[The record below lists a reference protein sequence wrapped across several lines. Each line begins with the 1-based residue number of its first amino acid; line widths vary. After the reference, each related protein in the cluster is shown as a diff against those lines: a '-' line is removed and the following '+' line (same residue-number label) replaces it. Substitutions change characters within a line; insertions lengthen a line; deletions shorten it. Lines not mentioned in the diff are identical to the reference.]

1 MAGSCELFDCWANPT
16 TVASI
21 RDGAGA
27 YTLRLAKSL
36 LACDV
41 SAIRKSLS
49 DGNVA
54 TWINFSIVLPR
65 GKIAGTCL
73 HMACVFNDIGTVRQL
88 VEAGADVHARDSAGG
103 TPLQWL
109 CAFNI
114 ATDFNAKLD
123 YIITK
128 GGESL
133 VNAPDNYQNV
143 ALHKAANAGKTN
155 TCVKLL
161 EAGADPDINKAGT
174 HGRTP
179 LHRACAG
186 GHTSCVRLLMENN
199 ADVEARTRSKEA
211 NETPL
216 HVAASF
222 NQHDCV
228 KALLHDYGA
237 SINATNKDGRT
248 ALHLAVHH
256 GCDDALIRTLM
267 SHPQCDITIRDVNG
281 LSVEDVAKC
290 RSHSKVRRPRRRF
303 PQY

>member
-1 MAGSCELFDCWANPT
+1 
-16 TVASI
+16 
-21 RDGAGA
+21 
-27 YTLRLAKSL
+27 
-36 LACDV
+36 
-41 SAIRKSLS
+41 
-49 DGNVA
+49 
-54 TWINFSIVLPR
+54 
-65 GKIAGTCL
+65 
-73 HMACVFNDIGTVRQL
+73 
-88 VEAGADVHARDSAGG
+88 
-103 TPLQWL
+103 
-109 CAFNI
+109 
-114 ATDFNAKLD
+114 
-123 YIITK
+123 
-128 GGESL
+128 
-133 VNAPDNYQNV
+133 
-143 ALHKAANAGKTN
+143 
-155 TCVKLL
+155 
-161 EAGADPDINKAGT
+161 
-174 HGRTP
+174 
-179 LHRACAG
+179 
-186 GHTSCVRLLMENN
+186 MENN